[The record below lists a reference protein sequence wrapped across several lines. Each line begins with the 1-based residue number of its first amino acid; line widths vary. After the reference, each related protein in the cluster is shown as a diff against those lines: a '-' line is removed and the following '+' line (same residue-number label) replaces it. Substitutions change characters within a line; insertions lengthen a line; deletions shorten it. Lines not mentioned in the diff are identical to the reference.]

1 MSALVEEIGLSTLLW
16 FLALGS
22 VAGLFVG
29 AALIVRPSWVAQMG
43 KYINRWMST
52 RNPYRELERW
62 IRLDN
67 WFYQHHRVS
76 GGLLLAGAVW
86 AIVFFITSFD
96 KHRYLAD
103 LSKVIHIPPQ
113 LIAGLLDAFVLMSM
127 LGALFA
133 ALISLLLLLRP
144 SLLREFDQFAN
155 QWISMRC
162 TLKPMEVSRFSLDE
176 YVSRNTHLAGILL
189 LFGSLYILG
198 MLVFWLR

>member
-1 MSALVEEIGLSTLLW
+1 MSALVKEIWLSTLLW

-29 AALIVRPSWVAQMG
+29 AALIVRPGWVAQMG
-43 KYINRWMST
+43 KYTNRWIST

-62 IRLDN
+62 IELDN

-86 AIVFFITSFD
+86 SIVFFITSFD

-103 LSKVIHIPPQ
+103 LSKVIHIPTQ

-127 LGALFA
+127 LGTLFA

-144 SLLREFDQFAN
+144 SLLREFDQFAS
-155 QWISMRC
+155 QWISMRR
-162 TLKPMEVSRFSLDE
+162 TLKPMEMSRFSLDG
-176 YVSRNTHLAGILL
+176 YVSRNTHLAGFFL

-198 MLVFWLR
+198 MFVFWLH